1 MDLLRHLRY
10 FVAVAEE
17 GHFGRAAE
25 RLGMAQPPLSQ
36 RIKALEHE
44 LGAMLF
50 DRSRRQI
57 RLTEAGRAL
66 LPEAKVLLRRA
77 DGLVDV
83 LRGTATAAAV
93 LHFALPETLT
103 TDRVITVITQAEL
116 WFSRPVVPALCGPA
130 VRDAGVR
137 DGTFSAALVP
147 VAVRDASISQ
157 ELGIAVRSE
166 HDLCRMPELQPT
178 DLAGVPL
185 LILTEDGPA
194 EGTIRTLLERHGLS
208 PGLFEGGVDPV
219 TALARAR
226 TTDAACLTDTVHAE
240 EAGLVWIPLVS
251 APLHRHWQL
260 RWHSGAE
267 PDQHA
272 TLVALC
278 AEVLGA
284 TSTTIHPQ
292 ESLGTQEP

>member
-10 FVAVAEE
+10 FVAVADE

-57 RLTEAGRAL
+57 RLTDAGRAL
-66 LPEAKVLLRRA
+66 LPEARLLLRRA
-77 DGLVDV
+77 DGLADV
-83 LRGTATAAAV
+83 LRGTATAAEV

-130 VRDAGVR
+130 VRGAGVR

-147 VAVRDASISQ
+147 VAARDASISQ
-157 ELGIAVRSE
+157 ELGIGVRSD
-166 HDLCRMPELQPT
+166 HPLCHRPALRPSDLT
-178 DLAGVPL
+178 GVPL
-185 LILTEDGPA
+185 LLLTEDVAA
-194 EGTIRTLLERHGLS
+194 EATIRGLLERHGLS
-208 PGLFEGGVDPV
+208 ASLFETGVDPV
-219 TALARAR
+219 AALARAR
-226 TTDAACLTDTVHAE
+226 TGDGACLTDAVHAE
-240 EAGLVWIPLVS
+240 EAGLAWIPLLD

-267 PDQHA
+267 PDQHH
-272 TLVALC
+272 TLLALC

-284 TSTTIHPQ
+284 TSTVPATD
-292 ESLGTQEP
+292 T